1 MLEIDGL
8 TVRFGGITAL
18 DGVGFSV
25 RRGGLVGLIG
35 PNGAGKTTLFNC
47 LTRRYTADEGT
58 ITYEGRDL
66 LALPPHAIVAKGI
79 ARTFQNLGLFPRMS
93 VRDNVMVGAHH
104 RGRAGFASAALRL
117 PAVRREEAR
126 TRADADR
133 ILRRLELHDLADHP
147 AAGLPFGT
155 LKRVEL
161 ARALA
166 AEPRLLLLDEPVNG
180 LSASEVEE
188 FAATVRGIRDDFDI
202 TMVVVE
208 HHMGFV
214 MGISDHVVCLDFGR
228 KIAEGP
234 PEQVQRDAA
243 VIEAY
248 LGTAPEDNP
257 GSAVAAPAEGA
268 GRGPSAGGSG
278 TKIVKGPVTDEEHA

>member
-1 MLEIDGL
+1 MLEVRGL

-18 DGVGFSV
+18 GGVGFAV
-25 RRGGLVGLIG
+25 DRGAMVGLIG

-47 LTRRYTADEGT
+47 LTRRYDADEGA
-58 ITYEGRDL
+58 ISYEGRDL
-66 LALPPHAIVAKGI
+66 LGVAPHAIVGLGI

-93 VRDNVMVGAHH
+93 VRDNVLVGAHH
-104 RGRAGFASAALRL
+104 RGRAGFTGASLRL
-117 PAVRREEAR
+117 PSVRREEAR
-126 TRADADR
+126 LRGEAAGLLERLDLADV
-133 ILRRLELHDLADHP
+133 ADHP

-166 AEPRLLLLDEPVNG
+166 ARPRLLLLDEPVNG
-180 LSASEVEE
+180 LSHGEVGE
-188 FAATVRGIRDDFDI
+188 FAGLLQTIRDDFDVTVI
-202 TMVVVE
+202 VVE

-214 MGISDHVVCLDFGR
+214 MGTCDRVVCLDFGK

-234 PEQVQRDAA
+234 PEDVQRDPA

-248 LGTAPEDNP
+248 LG
-257 GSAVAAPAEGA
+257 AAA
-268 GRGPSAGGSG
+268 
-278 TKIVKGPVTDEEHA
+278 

>member
-1 MLEIDGL
+1 MLEVHDL

-18 DGVGFSV
+18 GGVGFAV
-25 RRGGLVGLIG
+25 ERGEMVGLIG

-47 LTRRYTADEGT
+47 LTRRYDADEGRVA
-58 ITYEGRDL
+58 YEGRDL
-66 LALPPHAIVAKGI
+66 LAVAPHAIAPLGI

-93 VRDNVMVGAHH
+93 VRDNVMVGAHTH
-104 RGRAGFASAALRL
+104 GRAGFVTASLRL

-126 TRADADR
+126 LRAEAEEV
-133 ILRRLELHDLADHP
+133 LERLELARVADHP

-166 AEPRLLLLDEPVNG
+166 ARPRLLLLDEPVNG
-180 LSASEVEE
+180 LSSGEVEE
-188 FAATVRGIRDDFDI
+188 FSGWLRAIRADLDVTVI
-202 TMVVVE
+202 VVE

-214 MGISDHVVCLDFGR
+214 MGICDRVVCLDFGK

-234 PEQVQRDAA
+234 PEEVQRDPA

-248 LGTAPEDNP
+248 LGTA
-257 GSAVAAPAEGA
+257 A
-268 GRGPSAGGSG
+268 
-278 TKIVKGPVTDEEHA
+278 

>member
-1 MLEIDGL
+1 MLEVREL

-18 DGVGFSV
+18 GGVGFAID
-25 RRGGLVGLIG
+25 RGEMVGLIG

-47 LTRRYTADEGT
+47 LTRRYDADGGA
-58 ITYEGRDL
+58 ISYEGRDL
-66 LALPPHAIVAKGI
+66 LAVAPHAIVGLGI

-93 VRDNVMVGAHH
+93 VRDNVLVGAHH
-104 RGRAGFASAALRL
+104 HGRAGFVGASLRL
-117 PAVRREEAR
+117 PSVRREEAR
-126 TRADADR
+126 
-133 ILRRLELHDLADHP
+133 LRGEAAELLERLELADVAGHP

-166 AEPRLLLLDEPVNG
+166 ARPRLLLLDEPVNG
-180 LSASEVEE
+180 LSHGEVGE
-188 FAATVRGIRDDFDI
+188 FADLLQTIRDDFDVTVI
-202 TMVVVE
+202 VVE

-214 MGISDHVVCLDFGR
+214 MGTCDRVVCLDFGK

-234 PEQVQRDAA
+234 PEDVQRDPA

-248 LGTAPEDNP
+248 LG
-257 GSAVAAPAEGA
+257 AAA
-268 GRGPSAGGSG
+268 
-278 TKIVKGPVTDEEHA
+278 

>member
-1 MLEIDGL
+1 MLEVHEL

-18 DGVGFSV
+18 DGVGFTV
-25 RRGGLVGLIG
+25 ERGEMVGLIG

-47 LTRRYTADEGT
+47 LTRRYAANAGRVG
-58 ITYEGRDL
+58 YEGRDL
-66 LALPPHAIVAKGI
+66 LTVPPHAIAALGI

-93 VRDNVMVGAHH
+93 VRDNIMVGAHH
-104 RGRAGFASAALRL
+104 HGRTGFFTASLRL
-117 PAVRREEAR
+117 PGVRREEAR
-126 TRADADR
+126 LRAEADEV
-133 ILRRLELHDLADHP
+133 LERLELTSVADHP

-166 AEPRLLLLDEPVNG
+166 ARPKLLLLDEPVNG
-180 LSASEVEE
+180 LSHGEVEE
-188 FAATVRGIRDDFDI
+188 FSGALRGIRDDLEVTVI
-202 TMVVVE
+202 VVE

-214 MGISDHVVCLDFGR
+214 MGVCDRVVCLDFGR

-234 PEQVQRDAA
+234 PDHVQRDPA

-248 LGTAPEDNP
+248 LGTA
-257 GSAVAAPAEGA
+257 A
-268 GRGPSAGGSG
+268 
-278 TKIVKGPVTDEEHA
+278 

>member
-1 MLEIDGL
+1 MLEVHEL

-18 DGVGFSV
+18 DGVGFTV
-25 RRGGLVGLIG
+25 ERGEMVGLIG

-47 LTRRYTADEGT
+47 LTRRYAANAGRVL
-58 ITYEGRDL
+58 YQGRDL
-66 LALPPHAIVAKGI
+66 LAVPPHAIAALGI

-93 VRDNVMVGAHH
+93 VRENIMVGAHH
-104 RGRAGFASAALRL
+104 HGRTGFFTAGLRL
-117 PAVRREEAR
+117 PGVRREEAR
-126 TRADADR
+126 LRAEADEV
-133 ILRRLELHDLADHP
+133 LERLDLAALADHP

-166 AEPRLLLLDEPVNG
+166 ARPELLLLDEPVNG
-180 LSASEVEE
+180 LSHGEVEE
-188 FAATVRGIRDDFDI
+188 FSATLRAIRDDLEVTVI
-202 TMVVVE
+202 VVE

-214 MGISDHVVCLDFGR
+214 MGVCDRVVCLDFGR

-234 PEQVQRDAA
+234 PDHVQRDPA

-248 LGTAPEDNP
+248 LGTA
-257 GSAVAAPAEGA
+257 A
-268 GRGPSAGGSG
+268 
-278 TKIVKGPVTDEEHA
+278 

>member
-1 MLEIDGL
+1 MLEVDDL

-18 DGVGFSV
+18 DGVGFDV
-25 RRGGLVGLIG
+25 ERGEMVGLIG

-47 LTRRYTADEGT
+47 LTRRYEANSGRVG
-58 ITYEGRDL
+58 YQGRDL
-66 LALPPHAIVAKGI
+66 LTEPPHAIAALGI
-79 ARTFQNLGLFPRMS
+79 ARTFQNLGLFPRMT

-104 RGRAGFASAALRL
+104 HGRTGFVGASLRL

-126 TRADADR
+126 LRAEADEV
-133 ILRRLELHDLADHP
+133 LERLELTRVADHP

-166 AEPRLLLLDEPVNG
+166 AHPQLLLLDEPVNG
-180 LSASEVEE
+180 LSSSEVED
-188 FAATVRGIRDDFDI
+188 FSGLLRTMRDDLSLTLI
-202 TMVVVE
+202 VVE

-214 MGISDHVVCLDFGR
+214 MGICDRVICLDFGR

-234 PEQVQRDAA
+234 PDEVQRNPA

-248 LGTAPEDNP
+248 LGTA
-257 GSAVAAPAEGA
+257 A
-268 GRGPSAGGSG
+268 
-278 TKIVKGPVTDEEHA
+278 